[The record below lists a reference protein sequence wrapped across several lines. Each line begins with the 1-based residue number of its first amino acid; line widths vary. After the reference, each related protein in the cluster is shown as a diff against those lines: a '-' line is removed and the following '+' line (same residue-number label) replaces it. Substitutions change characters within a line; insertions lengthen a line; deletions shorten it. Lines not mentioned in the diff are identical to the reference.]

1 MTQTRLDVE
10 GPPEFLEIV
19 KELNETKK
27 QVLAIL
33 QQYPDARNLDMYLIW
48 IYLSEVLDLDMPDV
62 PYSFFKENAGLTET
76 IRRSRQQIQNEY
88 ALYPPTKR
96 EILKRRRKKAENYR
110 RFFGSTLC
118 KQQEYEELIHGEKVA

>member
-1 MTQTRLDVE
+1 MQSKLDVE
-10 GPPEFLEIV
+10 GPPEFLATV
-19 KELNETKK
+19 KELTETKQ

-33 QQYPDARNLDMYLIW
+33 QHYEDSRNYDLYLIW
-48 IYLSEVLDLDMPDV
+48 TYLDDVLGLEMPDV

-76 IRRSRQQIQNEY
+76 IRRCRQQIQNDFQI
-88 ALYPPTKR
+88 YPPTKP

-118 KQQEYEELIHGEKVA
+118 KRQEYEELINGKQVT